1 MTIYGMNSSRSVKDI
16 IYRIYADPRTVF
28 RPNDVA
34 MLLGQSDAA
43 LVNRRLNYYVKTGRL
58 LNLRRGFYA
67 KQGYKPEELACLLY
81 TPSYI
86 SMEYVLQKAGVVF
99 QYDSRITVVSY
110 LSREVE
116 SDGNAFL
123 YRRIK
128 GEILVDT
135 DGLDLQNNIT
145 IATPERAF
153 LDVMYLNKEYYFDN
167 LNCLDKEK
175 IIKLLPIYRSEQL
188 RKRVLKR
195 LENV

>member
-1 MTIYGMNSSRSVKDI
+1 MGGSRKSTDI

-28 RPNDVA
+28 RLNDIA
-34 MLLGQSDAA
+34 LLLGQTDTDS
-43 LVNRRLNYYVKTGRL
+43 LSHSLNYYVRTGRL
-58 LNLRRGFYA
+58 LNPRRGFYA
-67 KQGYKPEELACLLY
+67 KKDYKPEELACLLY

-99 QYDSRITVVSY
+99 QFDSRITMASY

-116 SDGNAFL
+116 IDGSTLL
-123 YRRIK
+123 YRRLK

-135 DGLDLQNNIT
+135 ADLDQQNNIT

-153 LDVMYLNKEYYFDN
+153 LDVMYLNREYYFDN
-167 LNCLDKEK
+167 LNPLDKNK
-175 IIKLLPIYRSEQL
+175 ILKLLPIYRSEQL

>member
-1 MTIYGMNSSRSVKDI
+1 MNSSSSTNDI
-16 IYRIYADPRTVF
+16 IFRLYVDPRTVF
-28 RPNDVA
+28 RLNDIA
-34 MLLGQSDAA
+34 MLLGQPDTDLLSQ
-43 LVNRRLNYYVKTGRL
+43 RLNYYVKTGRL
-58 LNLRRGFYA
+58 LNPRRGFYA
-67 KQGYKPEELACLLY
+67 KQGYNPEELACLLY

-110 LSREVE
+110 LSRELE
-116 SDGNAFL
+116 SDGSTFL

-135 DGLDLQNNIT
+135 DGLDQRNNIT

-153 LDVMYLNKEYYFDN
+153 LDVMYLNREYYFDN
-167 LNCLDKEK
+167 LNSLDKEK

-188 RKRVLKR
+188 RNRVLKR

>member
-1 MTIYGMNSSRSVKDI
+1 MNSSQSANDI

-28 RPNDVA
+28 RLNDIA
-34 MLLGQSDAA
+34 MLLGQPDTGLLSQ
-43 LVNRRLNYYVKTGRL
+43 RLNYYVRTGRL
-58 LNLRRGFYA
+58 LNPRRGFYA
-67 KQGYKPEELACLLY
+67 KQGYNPEELACLLY

-99 QYDSRITVVSY
+99 QYDSQITVASY
-110 LSREVE
+110 LSREVQ
-116 SDGNAFL
+116 SNAGAFV
-123 YRRIK
+123 YRKIK

-135 DGLDLQNNIT
+135 HGLRQQNNIT

-167 LNCLDKEK
+167 LNPLDKGK

>member
-1 MTIYGMNSSRSVKDI
+1 MNSSLSANDI
-16 IYRIYADPRTVF
+16 IFRLYADPRTVF
-28 RPNDVA
+28 RLNDIA
-34 MLLGQSDAA
+34 MLLGQPDTDLLSQ
-43 LVNRRLNYYVKTGRL
+43 RLNYYVKTGRL
-58 LNLRRGFYA
+58 LNPRRGFYA
-67 KQGYKPEELACLLY
+67 KQGYNTEELACLMY

-86 SMEYVLQKAGVVF
+86 SLEYVLQKAGVVF

-116 SDGNAFL
+116 SAGSTFL

-135 DGLDLQNNIT
+135 NGLDQQNNIT

-167 LNCLDKEK
+167 LNPLDKEK

>member
-1 MTIYGMNSSRSVKDI
+1 
-16 IYRIYADPRTVF
+16 
-28 RPNDVA
+28 
-34 MLLGQSDAA
+34 
-43 LVNRRLNYYVKTGRL
+43 
-58 LNLRRGFYA
+58 
-67 KQGYKPEELACLLY
+67 
-81 TPSYI
+81 
-86 SMEYVLQKAGVVF
+86 MEYVLQKAGVVF

-116 SDGNAFL
+116 SDGNSFL

-135 DGLDLQNNIT
+135 DGLDQQNNIT

-167 LNCLDKEK
+167 LNSLDKEK

-188 RKRVLKR
+188 RNRVLKR